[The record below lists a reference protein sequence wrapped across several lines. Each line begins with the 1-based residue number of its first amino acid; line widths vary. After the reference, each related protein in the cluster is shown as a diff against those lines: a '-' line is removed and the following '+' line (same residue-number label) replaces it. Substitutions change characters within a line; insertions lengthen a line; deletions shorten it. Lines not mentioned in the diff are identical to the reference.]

1 MTSLAWPHPIGAV
14 VFDLDGVLI
23 DSEPLHFEATR
34 LVLERYGVPYTEDDH
49 REFLGC
55 TFYDMYAALRDRHG
69 LTVDVTEVVRRR
81 SEALVP
87 LYHERGVPMDGVL
100 EVLEWLRDAGRPLA
114 VASSSLPELIRI
126 KLEVLGV
133 ASFFAATVSG
143 WDVARGKPAPD
154 VFLEAAR
161 RLGQAPEH
169 CLAVEDSRN
178 GMLAARAA
186 GMACAVVPCAA
197 SLHQDF
203 SEATVRLRRLPDLIA
218 VLEAH
223 TR

>member
-1 MTSLAWPHPIGAV
+1 MTSLDWRHPIDAV

-34 LVLERYGVPYTEDDH
+34 LVLGRYGVPYTEDDH

-55 TFYDMYAALRDRHG
+55 TFRDMDVALRRRYT
-69 LTVDVTEVVRRR
+69 LTVDGAEIFRQRA
-81 SEALVP
+81 EALVP
-87 LYHERGVPMDGVL
+87 LYREHGTPMDGVP
-100 EVLEWLRDAGRPLA
+100 EVLEWLRAAGHPIA
-114 VASSSLPELIRI
+114 VASSSAPEMIRI
-126 KLEVLGV
+126 KLEVLGLS
-133 ASFFAATVSG
+133 SFFAATVSG
-143 WDVARGKPAPD
+143 WDVGRGKPAPD

-161 RLGQAPEH
+161 RLGQAPER

-203 SEATVRLRRLPDLIA
+203 SEATILLPRLTDLIA
-218 VLEAH
+218 ILEAPAP
-223 TR
+223 